1 MCASSGTSVQ
11 LSSCLSQSDSAVGS
25 NCGSVAGVVCLPVCL
40 SLSLRNMRVCRSI
53 AMCFYTKHART
64 HSHTLPLCLFTNNV
78 QRCEQQ
84 MVPNFYF
91 FSVWFFMFNPDFQV
105 MLSTYIIFRM
115 FLIESGLHSAQNWSG
130 SFFLCSDV
138 PLLSKLFFLMILSNC
153 NYKMSYLFGL

>member
-25 NCGSVAGVVCLPVCL
+25 NCGSVAGVVCLHVCL
-40 SLSLRNMRVCRSI
+40 SLSLWGIWECVGALLCVFTPNMH
-53 AMCFYTKHART
+53 THAHT
-64 HSHTLPLCLFTNNV
+64 HTCSHTLPLCLFTNNV

-91 FSVWFFMFNPDFQV
+91 FSVIFFMFNPDFQV

-115 FLIESGLHSAQNWSG
+115 FLIGSGLYSAQNCGAVLYRNVVMSDCWANC
-130 SFFLCSDV
+130 SF
-138 PLLSKLFFLMILSNC
+138 
-153 NYKMSYLFGL
+153 